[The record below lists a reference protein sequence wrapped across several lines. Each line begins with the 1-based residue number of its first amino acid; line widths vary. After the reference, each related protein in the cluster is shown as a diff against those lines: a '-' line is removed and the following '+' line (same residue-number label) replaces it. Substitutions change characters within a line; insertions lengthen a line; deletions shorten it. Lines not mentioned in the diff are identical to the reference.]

1 MVETIGN
8 GRMTR
13 AKTPSGRRQRAVALS
28 AAVMESGR
36 QAAGKKL
43 ADEKFERKLDG
54 LPKVKVRKMTDDEVV
69 ELKGRAVF
77 HRGSA
82 EHRVELPKVD
92 EGKDVKRRVWC
103 GVIGDDGC
111 GMDIVDKNMGVKV
124 ENHQIWLT
132 PRKDSLEK
140 LGKGGSLQWTFDLMG
155 VMESHSGVMTTRR
168 KDGKRIAVLDGKGS
182 KCTIVG
188 TQVKLFGRGLVT
200 NMRGVEKHPKQKRK
214 DFVKCM
220 DKLENLLKEWLGPVT
235 LRTMKATQDSND
247 VIGMSLGGKK
257 KSEVHCSMAVGRN
270 VFLCVHTDDDAVLG
284 VVQVI
289 GEEGADWLGDEVLA
303 HFCFPSLGRCTAM
316 RSGDTLI
323 FDSQLPHCVSSRVN
337 GNGNMCCVS
346 LHVNCLVPGG
356 KDNRTAEEKA
366 EEKAKEKKGNMDSE
380 EGTKKGGK

>member
-1 MVETIGN
+1 MRREKREKAKGERRRKRKRTGRRQEEVESRRMVEIIGN
-8 GRMTR
+8 GRMIR

-124 ENHQIWLT
+124 ENHQIWLM

-140 LGKGGSLQWTFDLMG
+140 LGK
-155 VMESHSGVMTTRR
+155 VEACSG
-168 KDGKRIAVLDGKGS
+168 
-182 KCTIVG
+182 
-188 TQVKLFGRGLVT
+188 
-200 NMRGVEKHPKQKRK
+200 H
-214 DFVKCM
+214 
-220 DKLENLLKEWLGPVT
+220 
-235 LRTMKATQDSND
+235 
-247 VIGMSLGGKK
+247 
-257 KSEVHCSMAVGRN
+257 
-270 VFLCVHTDDDAVLG
+270 
-284 VVQVI
+284 
-289 GEEGADWLGDEVLA
+289 
-303 HFCFPSLGRCTAM
+303 
-316 RSGDTLI
+316 LI
-323 FDSQLPHCVSSRVN
+323 
-337 GNGNMCCVS
+337 
-346 LHVNCLVPGG
+346 
-356 KDNRTAEEKA
+356 
-366 EEKAKEKKGNMDSE
+366 
-380 EGTKKGGK
+380 